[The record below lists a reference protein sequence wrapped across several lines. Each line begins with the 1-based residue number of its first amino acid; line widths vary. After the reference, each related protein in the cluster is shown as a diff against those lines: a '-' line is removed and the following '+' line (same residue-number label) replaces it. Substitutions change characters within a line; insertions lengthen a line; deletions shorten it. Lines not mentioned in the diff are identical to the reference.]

1 MVFFVTCKGSETQ
14 GGEGIQRSAD
24 TCGELSKSNVVPCCY
39 ECNCA
44 RNNNFSHEEMK
55 EIGKAIKQIKINR
68 GTYRSNIGMVNKI
81 RIERG
86 YEPLN

>member
-1 MVFFVTCKGSETQ
+1 
-14 GGEGIQRSAD
+14 
-24 TCGELSKSNVVPCCY
+24 
-39 ECNCA
+39 
-44 RNNNFSHEEMK
+44 MK